1 MPFTRTGASALV
13 IGGTGFVGRHTV
25 AELRD
30 HGYDVTALSR
40 GAHGFQFSEQTAVD
54 HFTSDR
60 TDDETLVETA
70 QQVDPDIVID
80 CAAYYPEDV
89 RTATEVFAEADAYV
103 YVSSGG
109 VYSSQEIPKRE
120 DETPLHDCTPEQADD
135 DSMKTYGPRKAE
147 CDRLTRASADDGVA
161 ATSVRPTVVYGPQ
174 TIPGDDERPT
184 ADETTWTDEVP
195 ATWADDDVPGLQTHH
210 DYWVDRIDRYD
221 RVVVTEDGYENLTEY
236 PTELRVL

>member
-1 MPFTRTGASALV
+1 
-13 IGGTGFVGRHTV
+13 
-25 AELRD
+25 
-30 HGYDVTALSR
+30 
-40 GAHGFQFSEQTAVD
+40 
-54 HFTSDR
+54 
-60 TDDETLVETA
+60 
-70 QQVDPDIVID
+70 
-80 CAAYYPEDV
+80 
-89 RTATEVFAEADAYV
+89 
-103 YVSSGG
+103 